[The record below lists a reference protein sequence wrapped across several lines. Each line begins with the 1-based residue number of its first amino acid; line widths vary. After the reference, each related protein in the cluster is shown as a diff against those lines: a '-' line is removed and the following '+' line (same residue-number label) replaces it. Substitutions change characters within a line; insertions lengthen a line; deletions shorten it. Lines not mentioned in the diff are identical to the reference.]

1 MIQQFQFWVYTLKIE
16 IRISKTYL
24 TALFTIAKIPI
35 MGLLVHQPP
44 FAALKNYHKLNGL
57 RQYKFILLLF

>member
-35 MGLLVHQPP
+35 MQRG
-44 FAALKNYHKLNGL
+44 FTGASASFCCSKKLP
-57 RQYKFILLLF
+57 